1 MKVIFIKD
9 VLGKGNA
16 GEIKEVSRGYARNY
30 LLPQGL
36 ALVAT
41 SGIEKQAQLSLER
54 EKHKETVGQVKLEEL
69 AEQIEGTEIHFQAR
83 IGAGE
88 RLFGSITAADIAEEL
103 NRVKDCTIDK
113 RSIEV
118 DRPLREAG
126 RYEMVVRISKDLRP
140 RIIVVVE

>member
-9 VLGKGNA
+9 VPGKGNT

-36 ALVAT
+36 ALPAT
-41 SGIEKQAQLSLER
+41 PAVEKQALLSLER
-54 EKHKETVGQVKLEEL
+54 EIHEETVGQAKFEEL
-69 AEQIEGTEIHFQAR
+69 AQQIEGTEIHFQAR

-103 NRVKDCTIDK
+103 SRAKNCTIDK
-113 RSIEV
+113 RSIDI

-126 RYEMVVRISKDLRP
+126 RYEIGVRISKDIKP
-140 RIIVVVE
+140 EIVVVVE